1 MRRRKGEGE
10 ENIQKYRQ
18 ITDLINID
26 EDVLQD
32 KYGDDEKGRNEFV
45 KELFNKLYESWN
57 INVENIKKMIS
68 KFSFDMK
75 KLEAINGDKIRAL
88 SIEEF
93 LERSLP
99 FQLRENVISGNENE
113 VSLVK
118 QALPIIQERIIK
130 LSEVVPMLSFLFKK
144 KLEFDEETKKKIK
157 ESDSQKVL
165 KSALA
170 SIEALND
177 WSHTRIEEALR
188 KPLS

>member
-1 MRRRKGEGE
+1 M
-10 ENIQKYRQ
+10 
-18 ITDLINID
+18 
-26 EDVLQD
+26 
-32 KYGDDEKGRNEFV
+32 
-45 KELFNKLYESWN
+45 KELTELFT
-57 INVENIKKMIS
+57 VERVNS
-68 KFSFDMK
+68 SPARFDMK

-99 FQLRENVISGNENE
+99 FLLRENVISGNENE

-188 KPLS
+188 KSLLDELGLKPRIAFGPVRIALTGSPISPPLFESMELLGREVSLQRLREAID